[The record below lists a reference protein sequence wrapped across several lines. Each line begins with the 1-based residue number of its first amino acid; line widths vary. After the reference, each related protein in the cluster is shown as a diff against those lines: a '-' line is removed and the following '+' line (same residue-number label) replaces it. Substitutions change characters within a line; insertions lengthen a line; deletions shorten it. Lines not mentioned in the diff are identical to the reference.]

1 MTQWPRPLATQLVG
15 SYTKPSWLLRKHG
28 ESWRADPEVL
38 ADAQDDA
45 VRLAI
50 YDQERAG
57 LDLIADGEVRR
68 LNFARHFAV
77 GWQGVDAL
85 NMVKLTNQR
94 RGVTTEY
101 PRVIGPIELKQPRVL
116 GDLRFLKAAT
126 ARPVKMTVVGPL
138 TAARRLV
145 DEYYKDEKAL
155 LLACADAINAELR
168 ALQSEGCDLLQL
180 DEPVIYTNPG
190 PLGPYAGEAP
200 ERCLIGITAPVS
212 VHVCYG
218 YAYRFPNKQA
228 DLAYGA
234 ALATLA
240 ECAQVK
246 WISIE
251 YAQPKHD
258 PALLKHCGDK
268 GIILGVLDL
277 ATETIESPNDI
288 AAKAHAALKFIS
300 PERLN
305 LAPDCGMWHLP
316 RPVALGKLRALVE
329 GAAIV
334 RRELKLAD

>member
-1 MTQWPRPLATQLVG
+1 MQSWPAALATQLVG
-15 SYTKPSWLLRKHG
+15 SYTKPNWLLRKHG
-28 ESWRADPEVL
+28 ESWRADAEVL
-38 ADAQDDA
+38 GDAQDDA

-57 LDLIADGEVRR
+57 LDLISDGEGRR
-68 LNFARHFAV
+68 LNFARHFAI
-77 GWQGVDAL
+77 GWQGVDAV

-126 ARPVKMTVVGPL
+126 DRPVKMTVVGPL

-145 DEYYKDEKAL
+145 DEYYRDDKAL
-155 LLACADAINAELR
+155 LLACADAINGELR
-168 ALQSEGCDLLQL
+168 ALQAEGCDLLQL
-180 DEPVIYTNPG
+180 DEPVIFTNPG
-190 PLGPYAGEAP
+190 PLGVFAVEALD
-200 ERCLIGITAPVS
+200 RALAGITAQVA

-228 DLAYGA
+228 DPAYA
-234 ALATLA
+234 AVLETLA
-240 ECAQVK
+240 SCRRVN

-251 YAQPKHD
+251 YSQPQHH
-258 PALLKHCGDK
+258 PELLKHWGDK
-268 GIILGVLDL
+268 GVILGVLDM
-277 ATETIESPNDI
+277 ATESIETAQAIVD
-288 AAKAHAALKFIS
+288 KARAALQFIP

-316 RPVALGKLRALVE
+316 RPVAMGKLRALVE
-329 GAAIV
+329 GAAMV
-334 RRELKLAD
+334 RREMNLAN

>member
-1 MTQWPRPLATQLVG
+1 MTHWPKPLATQLVG

-28 ESWRADPEVL
+28 ESWRADDEVL

-57 LDLIADGEVRR
+57 LDLVSDGEGRR
-68 LNFARHFAV
+68 LNFARHFAI
-77 GWQGVDAL
+77 GWQGVDAM

-101 PRVIGPIELKQPRVL
+101 PRVVGPIQLKQPRVL
-116 GDLRFLKAAT
+116 DDLRFLKAAT
-126 ARPVKMTVVGPL
+126 DRSVKMTVVGPL

-145 DEYYKDEKAL
+145 DEFYKDEKAL
-155 LLACADAINAELR
+155 LFACADAINAELR
-168 ALQSEGCDLLQL
+168 ALQAQGCDLLQL

-190 PLGPYAGEAP
+190 PLLPYAGAALD
-200 ERCLIGITAPVS
+200 RALAGITAAVA

-228 DLAYGA
+228 DPAYGA
-234 ALATLA
+234 ALETLA
-240 ECAQVK
+240 SCKPVK

-258 PALLKHCGDK
+258 AALLKHCGDK
-268 GIILGVLDL
+268 GVILGVLDL
-277 ATETIESPNDI
+277 STEAIETPEAI
-288 AAKAHAALKFIS
+288 AAKARAALEFV
-300 PERLN
+300 PPDRLS

-316 RPVALGKLRALVE
+316 RPVALGKLRALAA
-329 GAAIV
+329 GAALV
-334 RRELKLAD
+334 RRELKLAS

>member
-1 MTQWPRPLATQLVG
+1 MTHWPKPLATQLVG

-57 LDLIADGEVRR
+57 LDLVSDGEGRR

-101 PRVIGPIELKQPRVL
+101 PRVTGAIELKQPRVL
-116 GDLRFLKAAT
+116 SDLRFLKAAT
-126 ARPVKMTVVGPL
+126 NRPVKMTVVGPL

-145 DEYYKDEKAL
+145 DEYYRDDKAL

-168 ALQSEGCDLLQL
+168 ALQAEGCDLLQL
-180 DEPVIYTNPG
+180 DEPVLYTNPA
-190 PLGPYAGEAP
+190 PLLPYANEALA
-200 ERCLIGITAPVS
+200 RTLNGITTAVA

-228 DLAYGA
+228 DPAYAA
-234 ALATLA
+234 ALETLA
-240 ECAQVK
+240 ACAQVK

-251 YAQPKHD
+251 YAQPKHS
-258 PALLKHCGDK
+258 PELLKHCGDK
-268 GIILGVLDL
+268 GVILGVLDL
-277 ATETIESPNDI
+277 ANQAIESPEDI
-288 AAKAHAALKFIS
+288 AAKTRAALEFI
-300 PERLN
+300 PPNRLS
-305 LAPDCGMWHLP
+305 LAPDCGMWHLL
-316 RPVALGKLRALVE
+316 RPVALGKLRALVD
-329 GAAIV
+329 GAALI